1 MAVLGRVVCPHCG
14 KLTIKGRYCMNCGK
28 ELEAPPAQVTTP
40 VTPQPEAPPITVTPG
55 PAQPTPPPEQRPVSG
70 EAVQPSESVRET
82 AAEEIAEERRV
93 VEQLSKL
100 YNWQIKLINLFL
112 EGESTPEIFVEI
124 YSDYESRIKALNEK
138 RLEMIGRYEARM
150 KELTQR
156 LETLKLRH
164 EVSEISQREYIRQKI
179 EIDNELSKLK
189 PKLAVLQNPI
199 EIKIGEIPKFREE
212 ILRLIESVKTKGP
225 QLNLPQE
232 FVKGREQPER
242 APGCD
247 AGPRQAVREDKDRDP
262 EAGGALQGGRAPP
275 RGVPQPEAPPRE
287 TAGAHLL
294 TERFRRFQA

>member
-1 MAVLGRVVCPHCG
+1 MLGRVVCPHCG

-28 ELEAPPAQVTTP
+28 ELEAPTTQVPAP
-40 VTPQPEAPPITVTPG
+40 VTPQPEVTPVSATPS
-55 PAQPTPPPEQRPVSG
+55 PAQPITPPERPAAGEVTQPAEPVR
-70 EAVQPSESVRET
+70 EAV
-82 AAEEIAEERRV
+82 AEEIAEERRV

-112 EGESTPEIFVEI
+112 EGESTPEIFMEI
-124 YSDYESRIKALNEK
+124 YADYESRIRALNEK

-199 EIKIGEIPKFREE
+199 EIKIGEIPKFREDVMK
-212 ILRLIESVKTKGP
+212 LIESVRTRGP
-225 QLNLPQE
+225 QLNLSQE
-232 FVKGREQPER
+232 FVNRVVSNLNALLDAMQDLVKQYER
-242 APGCD
+242 IRTEIQKLELRYKVGELPHEEYLTQKRRLE
-247 AGPRQAVREDKDRDP
+247 RQLE
-262 EAGGALQGGRAPP
+262 
-275 RGVPQPEAPPRE
+275 
-287 TAGAHLL
+287 L
-294 TERFRRFQA
+294 TF

>member
-14 KLTIKGRYCMNCGK
+14 KLTIKGKYCMNCGK
-28 ELEAPPAQVTTP
+28 ELEASPAQVTTP
-40 VTPQPEAPPITVTPG
+40 ITPQPETPPVSVTPG
-55 PAQPTPPPEQRPVSG
+55 TAQPPLSPEQRPAAG
-70 EAVQPSESVRET
+70 EVAQPAEPVRET
-82 AAEEIAEERRV
+82 VTEEVAEERRV

-112 EGESTPEIFVEI
+112 EGESTPEIFMEI
-124 YSDYESRIKALNEK
+124 YADYESRIKALNEK

-199 EIKIGEIPKFREE
+199 EIKIGEIPKFREDVMK
-212 ILRLIESVKTKGP
+212 LIESVKAKGP
-225 QLNLPQE
+225 ELNLPQE
-232 FVKGREQPER
+232 YVDRIVTNLNALLDAMQDLVKQYER
-242 APGCD
+242 IRTEIQKLELRYKVGELPHEEYLTQKRRLE
-247 AGPRQAVREDKDRDP
+247 RQLE
-262 EAGGALQGGRAPP
+262 
-275 RGVPQPEAPPRE
+275 
-287 TAGAHLL
+287 L
-294 TERFRRFQA
+294 TF

>member
-40 VTPQPEAPPITVTPG
+40 VTPQPEAPPISVTPG

-70 EAVQPSESVRET
+70 EAVQPPESVRET

-112 EGESTPEIFVEI
+112 EGESTPEIFTEI

-232 FVKGREQPER
+232 FVDRVVNNLNALLDAMQDLVKQYER
-242 APGCD
+242 IRTEIQKLEVRYKVGELPHEEYLSQRRRLE
-247 AGPRQAVREDKDRDP
+247 RQLE
-262 EAGGALQGGRAPP
+262 
-275 RGVPQPEAPPRE
+275 
-287 TAGAHLL
+287 L
-294 TERFRRFQA
+294 TS